1 MTLGVCAQ
9 TDSVS
14 VYDTPDSD
22 GIVADASVSDA
33 LQPEKK
39 KGCWFGRTCKNVFGF
54 FTAEPDNSITSQLWL
69 RQPLPTTISR

>member
-1 MTLGVCAQ
+1 MKRRRFAIYILMCMTLGVCAQ

-22 GIVADASVSDA
+22 EIVADASVSDA

-39 KGCWFGRTCKNVFGF
+39 KGCWFGRCNGR
-54 FTAEPDNSITSQLWL
+54 SQF
-69 RQPLPTTISR
+69 